1 MSGGERRG
9 GPVFYYDGE
18 CGVCSRS
25 VELVLRHDL
34 LRRARAADAVA
45 LFSSRSSSE
54 GRGVLTRSRMA
65 LLGSLLVGHAGS
77 AVFAW
82 KASWD

>member
-1 MSGGERRG
+1 MAPRTSWEKERERAEREREA
-9 GPVFYYDGE
+9 D
-18 CGVCSRS
+18 
-25 VELVLRHDL
+25 ELPHRHH
-34 LRRARAADAVA
+34 AFADAVA